1 MAKHASKSFIQ
12 PVAHRPPEQRSV
24 PVRDP
29 DADNRMHQIS
39 AEERLRMIRE
49 VAYSFYERRGFVHG
63 HDLEDW
69 IEAEA
74 HVDRMLS
81 RQPTPESIET
91 SEPDLQQSGGRSI
104 IRDEMMKRILKQH
117 PQRDVP
123 KV

>member
-74 HVDRMLS
+74 HVDRILS
-81 RQPTPESIET
+81 KQGNPESIEMP
-91 SEPDLQQSGGRSI
+91 EGDLQQSGGRSI

>member
-1 MAKHASKSFIQ
+1 MAKQASKSFIQ
-12 PVAHRPPEQRSV
+12 DAAHYLAARQSAPLQGPAAGSRAPS
-24 PVRDP
+24 
-29 DADNRMHQIS
+29 IG

-49 VAYSFYERRGFVHG
+49 VAYSFYERRGFVQG

-69 IEAEA
+69 LEAEA
-74 HVDRMLS
+74 DVDAMLS
-81 RQPTPESIET
+81 RQATAEVTET
-91 SEPDLQQSGGRSI
+91 LEPDLQQSGGRSI

>member
-12 PVAHRPPEQRSV
+12 DPAHQPAARQPA
-24 PVRDP
+24 PVRGP
-29 DADNRMHQIS
+29 SADSGAPSIG

-49 VAYSFYERRGFVHG
+49 AAYSFYERRGFFHG
-63 HDLEDW
+63 HDQEDW
-69 IEAEA
+69 LEAEA
-74 HVDRMLS
+74 HVDRILS
-81 RQPTPESIET
+81 RQPTLESIET
-91 SEPDLQQSGGRSI
+91 PESDLQQSGGRSI